1 MDSVMQRRSFE
12 LQSATSPE
20 AAPPVG
26 RYYEVEGRRLL
37 LHQSGSGG
45 PAVVFLPR
53 GGAVGL
59 DYLNIQQRAAELT
72 TSVTYD
78 RAGTGWSDSVDLP
91 RTSVE
96 VTDELRALLNVAEVP
111 APYVMVGHSLG
122 GLYARHYTQRFSG
135 EVAGLV
141 LLDPAH
147 EDYNAYMPKDLVDQ
161 WTAWDPN
168 DALPAELPAELIQFY
183 RHLFEREM
191 TDWPE
196 EIRQV
201 LVERHVSLDWLRTG
215 LQEATNVE
223 ELYDEVRHGGH
234 MPDVPLIILSSMGID
249 SFKAAVSQ
257 GTAES
262 LLREEIEGKRRL
274 YTTWAQSLHGEN
286 RLIEDVGH
294 VTLHF
299 RRPDAVLQA
308 IQDLLHR
315 RDQQLG

>member
-1 MDSVMQRRSFE
+1 MDSATQRPIELRSD
-12 LQSATSPE
+12 TSPE
-20 AAPPVG
+20 PAPPVG
-26 RYYEVEGRRLL
+26 RYYDVEGVRLL
-37 LHQSGSGG
+37 LHKSGSGG
-45 PAVVFLPR
+45 PAVVFLAG

-59 DYLNIQQRAAELT
+59 DYLNVQQRAAELT

-78 RAGTGWSDSVDLP
+78 RAGTGWSDAVDLP
-91 RTSVE
+91 RTSVD

-111 APYVMVGHSLG
+111 APYLMVGHSLG
-122 GLYARHYTQRFSG
+122 GLYARHYAQRFSG

-147 EDYNAYMPKDLVDQ
+147 EDYSAYMPKDLVDQ
-161 WTAWDPN
+161 WNAWDPGE
-168 DALPAELPAELIQFY
+168 ALPDELPAELIQFY
-183 RHLFEREM
+183 RHLFEQEM

-196 EIRQV
+196 EISKV
-201 LVERHVSLDWLRTG
+201 LVERHVSLAWLRAG

-223 ELYDEVRHGGH
+223 QLYDEVRHAGG
-234 MPDVPLIILSSMGID
+234 MPDVPVIILTSMGID
-249 SFKAAVSQ
+249 PFKAAVSQ
-257 GTAES
+257 GIPES

-274 YTTWAQSLHGEN
+274 YTTWAHSLHGEN

-308 IQDLLHR
+308 IQDLIERLDLHSE
-315 RDQQLG
+315 

>member
-1 MDSVMQRRSFE
+1 MDSATQRPIELRSD
-12 LQSATSPE
+12 TSPE
-20 AAPPVG
+20 PAPPVG
-26 RYYEVEGRRLL
+26 RYYDVEGVRLL
-37 LHQSGSGG
+37 LHKSGSGG
-45 PAVVFLPR
+45 PAVVFLAG

-59 DYLNIQQRAAELT
+59 DYLNVQQRAAELT

-78 RAGTGWSDSVDLP
+78 RAGTGWSDAVDLP
-91 RTSVE
+91 RTSVD

-111 APYVMVGHSLG
+111 APYLMVGHSLG
-122 GLYARHYTQRFSG
+122 GLYARHYAQRFSG

-147 EDYNAYMPKDLVDQ
+147 EDYSAYMPKDLVDQ
-161 WTAWDPN
+161 WNAWDPGE
-168 DALPAELPAELIQFY
+168 ALPDELPAELIQFY
-183 RHLFEREM
+183 RHLFEQEM

-196 EIRQV
+196 EISKV
-201 LVERHVSLDWLRTG
+201 LVERHVSLAWLRAG

-223 ELYDEVRHGGH
+223 QLYNEVRHAGG
-234 MPDVPLIILSSMGID
+234 MPDVPVIILTSMGID
-249 SFKAAVSQ
+249 PFKAAVSQ
-257 GTAES
+257 GIPES

-274 YTTWAQSLHGEN
+274 YTTWAHSLHGEN

-308 IQDLLHR
+308 IQDLIDRLDLHSE
-315 RDQQLG
+315 

>member
-1 MDSVMQRRSFE
+1 MQRPVELRSD
-12 LQSATSPE
+12 TNPE
-20 AAPPVG
+20 PAPPIG
-26 RYYEVEGRRLL
+26 RYYDVEGVRLL
-37 LHQSGSGG
+37 LHQSGGGG
-45 PAVVFLPR
+45 PAVVFLAG

-59 DYLNIQQRAAELT
+59 DYLNVQQRAAELT

-96 VTDELRALLNVAEVP
+96 VTDELRALLRVAEVP

-122 GLYARHYTQRFSG
+122 GLYARQYAQRFSG

-161 WTAWDPN
+161 WTAWDSSE
-168 DALPAELPAELIQFY
+168 ALPDELPAELIQFY
-183 RHLFEREM
+183 RHLFEQEM

-196 EIRQV
+196 EIREV
-201 LVERHVSLDWLRTG
+201 LVERHVSLDWLRAG
-215 LQEATNVE
+215 LREATNVE
-223 ELYDEVRHGGH
+223 QLYDEVRHAGR
-234 MPDVPLIILSSMGID
+234 MPEIPVIILTSMGID
-249 SFKAAVSQ
+249 AFKAAVSQ
-257 GTAES
+257 GIPES

-274 YTTWAQSLHGEN
+274 YTTWAHALRGEI

-308 IQDLLHR
+308 IQDLLDR
-315 RDQQLG
+315 LDEQSE

>member
-1 MDSVMQRRSFE
+1 MDSATQRPIELRSD
-12 LQSATSPE
+12 TSPE
-20 AAPPVG
+20 PAPPVG
-26 RYYEVEGRRLL
+26 RYYDVEGVRLL

-45 PAVVFLPR
+45 PAVVFLAG

-59 DYLNIQQRAAELT
+59 DYLNVQQRAAELT

-78 RAGTGWSDSVDLP
+78 RAGTGWSDAVDLP
-91 RTSVE
+91 RTSVD

-111 APYVMVGHSLG
+111 APYLMVGHSLG
-122 GLYARHYTQRFSG
+122 GLYARHYAQRFSG

-147 EDYNAYMPKDLVDQ
+147 EDYSAYMPQALVDQ
-161 WTAWDPN
+161 WNAWDPGE
-168 DALPAELPAELIQFY
+168 ALPDELPAELIQFY
-183 RHLFEREM
+183 RHLFEQEM

-196 EIRQV
+196 EISKV
-201 LVERHVSLDWLRTG
+201 LVERHVSLAWLRAG

-223 ELYDEVRHGGH
+223 QLYDEVRHAGQ
-234 MPDVPLIILSSMGID
+234 MPDVQLIILTSMGID
-249 SFKAAVSQ
+249 PFKAAVSQ
-257 GTAES
+257 GTPES

-274 YTTWAQSLHGEN
+274 YTTWAHSLHGEN

-299 RRPDAVLQA
+299 RRPDAVMQA
-308 IQDLLHR
+308 IRDLFDRLN
-315 RDQQLG
+315 Q

>member
-1 MDSVMQRRSFE
+1 MDSATQRPIELRSD
-12 LQSATSPE
+12 TSPE
-20 AAPPVG
+20 PAPPVG
-26 RYYEVEGRRLL
+26 RYYDVEGVRLL
-37 LHQSGSGG
+37 LHQSGRSG
-45 PAVVFLPR
+45 PAVVFLAG

-59 DYLNIQQRAAELT
+59 DYLNVQQRAAQLT

-78 RAGTGWSDSVDLP
+78 RAGTGWSDAVDLP
-91 RTSVE
+91 RTSVD

-111 APYVMVGHSLG
+111 APYLMVGHSLG
-122 GLYARHYTQRFSG
+122 GLYARHYAQRFSG

-147 EDYNAYMPKDLVDQ
+147 EDYSAYMPKDLVDQ
-161 WTAWDPN
+161 WNAWDPGE
-168 DALPAELPAELIQFY
+168 ALPDELPAELIQFY
-183 RHLFEREM
+183 RHLFEQEM

-196 EIRQV
+196 EISKL
-201 LVERHVSLDWLRTG
+201 LVERHVSLAWLRAG

-223 ELYDEVRHGGH
+223 QLYDEVRHAEG
-234 MPDVPLIILSSMGID
+234 MPDVPVIILTSMGID
-249 SFKAAVSQ
+249 PFKAAVSQ
-257 GTAES
+257 GIPES

-274 YTTWAQSLHGEN
+274 YTTWAHSLHGEN

-308 IQDLLHR
+308 IQDLIDRLDLHSE
-315 RDQQLG
+315 